1 MVDWITNE
9 APKWIVVG
17 TWLILNTIIF
27 AVTFVSY
34 RDADEYYYLRVL
46 VGDSLCWARASAA
59 CLNFNVML
67 ILFPVCRKLISFIR
81 GSCGCC
87 PRVLRRQLDKNITYH
102 RYFAYMIC
110 FQTAIHVGAHCFN
123 FERLAAAKRVT
134 EENLVNYLSR
144 LPLTPNGTWINPIRV
159 ADPDPTR
166 EVVKTVAGITG
177 IIITLCL
184 VLMVSSSTEIIKRSY
199 YEVFWFTHHIF
210 IIFFI
215 GFVIHGAQMI
225 IHHQSNLSAHPLPK
239 CAENPKGWGSSECAI
254 PEFEGSMPR
263 SWIWLLVPA
272 IIYCIERIARLVS
285 GLQKVVILKVVS
297 HPSGVFELQMQ
308 KKGFHAAPGQY
319 ILIQCPKVSYLEWH
333 PFTLTS
339 APNDDYFS
347 VHIRREG
354 DWTNAVA
361 ELCHVDEGEFQETW
375 KMPKL
380 YVDGPFG
387 TATEDVFAY
396 DVSVL
401 IGCGIG
407 ITPFASVLKSVWYKF
422 CHPKETVPLQRVY
435 LYWVCPDTHSFEWL
449 QGLLLD
455 LERQMRQRGT
465 VDFLKFHIY
474 LTRGWNANQA
484 RNITLHD
491 EGSEYDVVTGL
502 HHKTYFGRPQW
513 EVVFKQL
520 AETHKGQSTGVF
532 FCGPK
537 PLSTTLHK
545 LCNRLSNFADKTKF
559 YYNKESF

>member
-9 APKWIVVG
+9 VPKWIAVG
-17 TWLILNTIIF
+17 TWLIINAIIF

-34 RDADEYYYLRVL
+34 KTADEYYYLRVL
-46 VGDSLCWARASAA
+46 VG
-59 CLNFNVML
+59 
-67 ILFPVCRKLISFIR
+67 
-81 GSCGCC
+81 CC
-87 PRVLRRQLDKNITYH
+87 PRFLCRQLDKNITYH
-102 RYFAYMIC
+102 TYVAYMIC
-110 FQTAIHVGAHCFN
+110 IQTAIHVGAHCFN
-123 FERLAAAKRVT
+123 FEQLAAAKRVT
-134 EENLVNYLSR
+134 ESNLVNFLSR
-144 LPLTPNGTWINPIRV
+144 LPITPNGTWVNPIRV

-177 IIITLCL
+177 IVITMCL
-184 VLMVSSSTEIIKRSY
+184 VLIVSSSTEIIRRSY
-199 YEVFWFTHHIF
+199 YELFWFTHHIF

-225 IHHQSNLSAHPLPK
+225 IHHQSNLALHPLPK
-239 CAENPKGWGSSECAI
+239 CAENPSAWGKSPCAI
-254 PEFEGSMPR
+254 PEFEGSMPK
-263 SWIWLLVPA
+263 SWLWLLVPA
-272 IIYCIERIARLVS
+272 IIYFIERIARLVS
-285 GLQKVVILKVVS
+285 GLQKVIILKIVS

-319 ILIQCPKVSYLEWH
+319 ILIQCPSVSHLEWH

-396 DVSVL
+396 DISVL

-407 ITPFASVLKSVWYKF
+407 ITPFASVLKSVWYTF
-422 CHPKETVPLQRVY
+422 CHPKGTIPLQSVY
-435 LYWVCPDTHSFEWL
+435 LYWVCPDTNSFEWL

-465 VDFLKFHIY
+465 VDVLKFHIY
-474 LTRGWNANQA
+474 LTRGWDAKQA

-491 EGSEYDVVTGL
+491 EGSDYDVVTGL

-513 EVVFKQL
+513 EAVFKQL
-520 AETHKGQSTGVF
+520 AEAHKGQSTGVF

-537 PLSTTLHK
+537 TLSTTLHK
-545 LCNRLSNFADKTKF
+545 LCNRFSNFADKTKF
-559 YYNKESF
+559 YYNKENF